1 MANLTKD
8 KENKN
13 QTLLRTILSCQ
24 LMHRLSTKDLSKTN
38 KKFTKAIQK
47 NT

>member
-1 MANLTKD
+1 MENLTKD

-24 LMHRLSTKDLSKTN
+24 LMYRHTTKDLSKT
-38 KKFTKAIQK
+38 KKKLTKAIQK
-47 NT
+47 NP